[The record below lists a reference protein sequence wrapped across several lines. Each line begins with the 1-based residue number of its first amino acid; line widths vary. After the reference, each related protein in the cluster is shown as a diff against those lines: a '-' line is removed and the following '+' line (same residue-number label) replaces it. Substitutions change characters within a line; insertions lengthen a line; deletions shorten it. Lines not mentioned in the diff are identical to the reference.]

1 MPLKIFCLLFPNRD
15 PSQHLFSVSIH
26 DDQTVDD
33 LKKMIKCK
41 KANDLK
47 DIDADEL
54 TLHQVL
60 IRDDG
65 NLTSE
70 LSGKKFDS
78 GKALRPTSTL
88 DDVFP
93 NGALKGHLHIIALKP
108 SAF

>member
-1 MPLKIFCLLFPNRD
+1 MPLKIFCLLFPDRD

-33 LKKMIKCK
+33 LEDAIKCK
-41 KANDLK
+41 KANDIN

-78 GKALRPTSTL
+78 GKALRPTKKLSG
-88 DDVFP
+88 VFP
-93 NGALKGHLHIIALKP
+93 NGAVEDHLHIVALKP

>member
-1 MPLKIFCLLFPNRD
+1 MPLKIFCLLFPDRD

-33 LKKMIKCK
+33 LKDAIKRK
-41 KANDLK
+41 NANDLN
-47 DIDADEL
+47 DIDAYEL
-54 TLHQVL
+54 TLYQVL

-65 NLTSE
+65 NLVSQ

-88 DDVFP
+88 EDVFP
-93 NGALKGHLHIIALKP
+93 NGALKGHLHIVALKP